1 MAANGST
8 QGESAAQAPATASE
22 PGGKL
27 SALGRRG
34 GVLAWVVLVLAI
46 AVPLCR
52 RSINLSDEGYI
63 LLQALDMLEGKVL
76 YRDMDAFVSPGI
88 WFLLAALFK
97 FVEPSV
103 IASRALSLVSFVA
116 TAALAFRIVDLT
128 TRRAL
133 AWVSTGGFVVM
144 AVWAFPIWTWTFYS
158 PFAVLFAL
166 CALERLLV
174 FSRRGRRSDLV
185 WLGVW
190 LGLAITF
197 KQNYGTFALLG
208 ALIALA
214 AVRTM
219 RRREGGP
226 AFPGL
231 AHSLGA
237 IAIGGVAIGVPV
249 FGYLI
254 ANGAVADAFRSLVVH
269 PFVFA
274 GQHDVAYLGLGS
286 LFDPYVLDGSDRLT
300 YGASSLYRIVTPI
313 DALRE
318 WRIVERMH
326 VGLYL
331 MPPVL
336 FAAAAI
342 VLWRRRAHF
351 DLDLLCVG
359 AVSGAVFLGVFPRAD
374 YNHLLNV
381 YQPVLVLAMLVVD
394 RGMRDPAIA
403 GLFAKRGV
411 QVAAGFVAASYVVVA
426 VYWYA
431 QIVVTMDAQ
440 VTPRRGGVLERPE
453 IAQRLNQ
460 LTEVI
465 WANTRPGDPLLSV
478 PDLAMLNF
486 LSERAM
492 PSAYYNLY
500 QHHIAHDGGAAVV
513 AGSRTNGVRF
523 AVARYNGFFSDR
535 DRLRDYAPALI
546 DHLDRDFAIPF
557 TAGGDNFI
565 FLIRRPRSAPKRET
579 VRLLEH
585 CTIEPL
591 QSTGLDHQVREHLLF
606 SALYQ
611 DEGDHH
617 DEAEWTVESRCRI
630 RLPDDPGLLLGVR
643 PDYYPPRDAEP
654 GTTLDFEVWV
664 ERSGY
669 APEKVLEHRVP
680 VVKPPQLR
688 LIRYWPGEQRANLG
702 RFAGEEVTFVFRGR
716 RSGRVEQ
723 HPLAFRS
730 YSTMWIDPRLLGTVA
745 REP

>member
-1 MAANGST
+1 MLRGRTGTVAW
-8 QGESAAQAPATASE
+8 
-22 PGGKL
+22 L
-27 SALGRRG
+27 AL
-34 GVLAWVVLVLAI
+34 VLVF

-63 LLQALDMLEGKVL
+63 LLQAFDMLEGRVL

-88 WFLLAALFK
+88 WFLLAGLFK
-97 FVEPSV
+97 LVEPSV
-103 IASRALSLVSFVA
+103 LASRALSLASFVA
-116 TAALAFRIVDLT
+116 TAALTFRIVDLT
-128 TRRAL
+128 TRRTL
-133 AWVSTGGFVVM
+133 AWLSTGVFVVM

-158 PFAVLFAL
+158 PFAVLFAM

-174 FSRRGRRSDLV
+174 FSRRARTTDLV

-208 ALIALA
+208 SLVALGVLRVTGA
-214 AVRTM
+214 
-219 RRREGGP
+219 REGSQALPGP
-226 AFPGL
+226 GA
-231 AHSLGA
+231 SLGA
-237 IAIGGVAIGVPV
+237 VAIGGAAIGVPV

-254 ANGAVADAFRSLVVH
+254 ANGAVVDAFRSLVVH

-274 GQHDVAYLGLGS
+274 GQHDVAYLGFAS
-286 LFDPYVLDGSDRLT
+286 LFDPFVLDGTDRLT

-313 DALRE
+313 DVLRE
-318 WRIVERMH
+318 LRIVERMH

-331 MPPVL
+331 MPPAL
-336 FAAAAI
+336 FAIAAV
-342 VLWRRRAHF
+342 VLWRKRASF
-351 DLDLLCVG
+351 DRDLFAVG
-359 AVSGAVFLGVFPRAD
+359 LIAGAVFLGVFPRAD

-381 YQPVLVLAMLVVD
+381 YQPVLILAMLVLD
-394 RGMRDPAIA
+394 RCMGDPAIA
-403 GLFAKRGV
+403 RWLGKRGV
-411 QVAAGFVAASYVVVA
+411 RAVAGFVVASYVIVA

-431 QIVVTMDAQ
+431 QIVITMDAEI
-440 VTPRRGGVLERPE
+440 TPRRGGVLERPE

-460 LTEVI
+460 LTEVV

-486 LSERAM
+486 LAERSM
-492 PSAYYNLY
+492 PSPYYNLY

-513 AGSRTNGVRF
+513 DGSRANGVRF

-535 DRLRDYAPALI
+535 DRLRDYAPTLI
-546 DHLDRDFAIPF
+546 DHLDRDFAIQF
-557 TAGGDNFI
+557 TAGGDNFV
-565 FLIRRPRSAPKRET
+565 FLHRRPRPAPKRET

-585 CTIEPL
+585 CMIEPEVDA
-591 QSTGLDHQVREHLLF
+591 GIDHQVREHLLF
-606 SALYQ
+606 STLYQ

-630 RLPDDPGLLLGVR
+630 QLPDDPTLLFGVR

-654 GTTLDFEVWV
+654 GASLDFEVWV

-669 APEKVLEHRVP
+669 APEKVLDHQVP
-680 VVKPPQLR
+680 VVKPPHLR
-688 LIRYWPGEQRANLG
+688 LIRYWPGEQRADLG
-702 RFAGEEVTFVFRGR
+702 RFAGEEVTLVFRGR
-716 RSGRVEQ
+716 RRGRVEQ

-730 YSTMWIDPRLLGTVA
+730 YSTMWIDPRLLGAVT
-745 REP
+745 P